1 MVDTRTFKAGVYR
14 KQDQYKSFLPESIDQ
29 EWMINEPKLA
39 AVQSAADR
47 KLGELN
53 AAGRWIAE
61 TDYFIQM
68 HIAKEAT
75 TSSKIEG
82 TQTTMEEALERS
94 ADVELERRDDWQE
107 VHNYIEAM
115 NFAIDRLNKLPLSN
129 RLLKETHARLL
140 SGVRGKH
147 KNPGEFRRSQNWL
160 GSSLKNA
167 VYVPPIHSEVAGLM
181 SDLEKFLNNRKISV
195 PPLTRIALAH
205 YQFETIHPFL
215 DGNGR
220 LGRLMITLYLVS
232 EGLITKPTLYL
243 SEFFERNRTEY
254 YDLLTRVREKN
265 DLDEWL
271 RFFFIG
277 VIETAERSVLTFEKI
292 VELKQDIETK
302 RLAKLGKRALVAAE
316 LMRMLYKQPIVDRQR
331 VEEALG
337 LSTSTAARWLL
348 EFEQL
353 GILREMTGFNRNRR
367 YAFGEYIDIFK

>member
-1 MVDTRTFKAGVYR
+1 MDTRTFKAGSFR
-14 KQDQYKSFLPESIDQ
+14 KQQEYKSFLPELVDR

-39 AVQSAADR
+39 ALQSAADR

-61 TDYFIQM
+61 TEYFIRM

-82 TQTTMEEALERS
+82 TQTTMEEALEQS
-94 ADVELERRDDWQE
+94 ANIDIERRDDWQE
-107 VHNYIEAM
+107 VRNHIDAM
-115 NFAIDRLNKLPLSN
+115 NFAIERLKKLPLSN
-129 RLLKETHARLL
+129 RLLKETHVRLL
-140 SGVRGKH
+140 TGVRGKH

-160 GSSLKNA
+160 GPSLKHA
-167 VYVPPIHSEVAGLM
+167 IYVPPVHSEVEALM
-181 SDLEKFLNNRKISV
+181 SDLEKFLNNTRISV

-232 EGLITKPTLYL
+232 AGLLSKPTLYL
-243 SEFFERNRTEY
+243 SDFFERNRSEY

-265 DLDEWL
+265 ELDQWL
-271 RFFFIG
+271 KFFFVG

-292 VELKQDIETK
+292 VELKQQIETK
-302 RLAKLGKRALVAAE
+302 KLIKLGKRSAIGADLLHLLYKEPILGRHRLEAE
-316 LMRMLYKQPIVDRQR
+316 LELS
-331 VEEALG
+331 
-337 LSTSTAARWLL
+337 LSTASRLL
-348 EFEQL
+348 QDFEQL
-353 GILREMTGFNRNRR
+353 GILREMTGFSRNRR
-367 YAFGEYIDIFK
+367 YAFSEYIDIFR